1 MEWILLLIAGVFEIV
16 WSTFLKLSEGFT
28 KLNYT
33 IFTIIGMVISFYF
46 LARAIKVLPLGI
58 AYPVWTGIGAVG
70 SIMVSVLIFKDKI
83 TLIQSFFIML
93 LLIGIIGLKFFSKH

>member
-1 MEWILLLIAGVFEIV
+1 MSSGVAVSWWYAGFVF
-16 WSTFLKLSEGFT
+16 
-28 KLNYT
+28 
-33 IFTIIGMVISFYF
+33 F
-46 LARAIKVLPLGI
+46 LAISMYLLVKVIREIPLGT
-58 AYPVWTGIGAVG
+58 AYSVWTGIGAVG